1 MGPLAALAVL
11 LLLETEVPYALGA
24 WRAPDLTAPGEPFTL
39 YDLRYRVTDGA
50 TTTHAFA
57 ARVKVGG
64 KGFLGLEVDDESRRV
79 AWATQRL
86 DLAFGEQEGSY
97 DFLSRYRA
105 PRLSVEASAHRRS
118 ATEGR
123 GWLLGAS
130 VAGRLSSDLELVG
143 RFEGDSKPVPRT
155 TTVED
160 RFARHGSL
168 GLLYQGGARLEA
180 FAQAS
185 RSRLRTSGGVEFERD
200 RFELAAQAYARVG
213 QLTTEAFVENTHGRF
228 PRREV
233 AASIQ
238 AEVPWQRLLLETQ
251 VFGRWERGGPRLE
264 GRYRASLSWF
274 GRHVHLARAGEA
286 AARTTALAK
295 KACALGYNERRE
307 HDDAGRRALRERLS
321 LSPRGQELAEQ
332 LVALHQVQLAERN
345 VPLLGLE
352 FEDASDTVTFVK
364 SRTWRAFV
372 GVPWPP
378 APPWRRDEGASPF
391 LRLAFE
397 RRRDDY
403 GTALTVVEHAVA
415 LEAQLDRQMSLVL
428 RWRKGDPTP
437 LDIVRGTPVTRTL
450 ELEYAYAF
458 GL

>member
-1 MGPLAALAVL
+1 MGPLAALAIL
-11 LLLETEVPYALGA
+11 LLLETEVPYALGS
-24 WRAPDLTAPGEPFTL
+24 WRPPDLTTPGEPLTL
-39 YDLRYRVTDGA
+39 YDLRYRVTDGV

-64 KGFLGLEVDDESRRV
+64 KGFLGLDVDDENHRLT
-79 AWATQRL
+79 WASQRW

-97 DFLSRYRA
+97 DLLGGYRA
-105 PRLSVEASAHRRS
+105 PRFIVETSAHRRS
-118 ATEGR
+118 VGEGR
-123 GWLLGAS
+123 GWLRGAS
-130 VAGRLSSDLELVG
+130 VAGRLSSDRAPIG

-155 TTVED
+155 TAVED

-168 GLLYQGGARLEA
+168 GLLYQGGSRLEA

-185 RSRLRTSGGVEFERD
+185 RSRLRTSGGVESERD

-213 QLTTEAFVENTHGRF
+213 QLSTEAIVENSHGRF

-233 AASIQ
+233 AASIR
-238 AEVPWQRLLLETQ
+238 AEVPLDHLLFETQ

-264 GRYRASLSWF
+264 DRYRASLSWF
-274 GRHVHLARAGEA
+274 GRRVRLARAGEA

-295 KACALGYNERRE
+295 RACALGYNERRD

-321 LSPRGQELAEQ
+321 LSPGRQELAEE
-332 LVALHQVQLAERN
+332 LVALHQAQLAERN

-352 FEDASDTVTFVK
+352 FEDASDTVTAVR

-372 GVPWPP
+372 GAPWPL
-378 APPWRRDEGASPF
+378 APPWRSDEGASPF
-391 LRLAFE
+391 LRLSVE
-397 RRRDDY
+397 RRRDLY
-403 GTALTVVEHAVA
+403 GAALAVVEHAVA
-415 LEAQLDRQMSLVL
+415 LEAQLDRQMSLVV
-428 RWRKGDPTP
+428 RWREGEPTP

-450 ELEYAYAF
+450 ELECAYAF